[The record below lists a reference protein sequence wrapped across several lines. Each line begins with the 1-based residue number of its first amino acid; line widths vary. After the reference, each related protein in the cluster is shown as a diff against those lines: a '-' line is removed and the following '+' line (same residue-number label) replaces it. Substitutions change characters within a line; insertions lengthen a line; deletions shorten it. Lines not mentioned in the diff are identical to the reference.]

1 MYAFWGGV
9 SKKLGCPPIIVGG
22 TADHVHLLCQLG
34 RTISLADWVKEL
46 KRISSIWV
54 KKRDPGLATFG
65 WQSGYGSFSVSKS
78 NLDTVRKYIVDQKK
92 HHKKRSFQDEY
103 RMLLRK
109 HGLEWDE
116 QYVWE

>member
-1 MYAFWGGV
+1 MYAFLGGV
-9 SKKLGCPPIIVGG
+9 SKKLGCPPIIIGG